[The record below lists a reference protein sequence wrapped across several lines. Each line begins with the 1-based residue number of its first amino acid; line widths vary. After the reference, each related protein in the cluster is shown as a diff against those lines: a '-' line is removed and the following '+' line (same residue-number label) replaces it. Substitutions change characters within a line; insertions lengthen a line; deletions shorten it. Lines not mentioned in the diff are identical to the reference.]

1 MDKLNIREQ
10 IQEDIITCC
19 EPYDHVTD
27 GLVTKLCQIVCDRL
41 PKSAVLINTDEVD
54 WSMLREQKEYL
65 VNTNYFWESEYT
77 DGVIHFIDFIQDEA
91 STVLGEEV
99 VFGREP
105 SPSPEPTNP
114 SESSWQPIETAPTDG
129 TMILVSSTD
138 QGVCCVEWDCIAE
151 AFPMSPLVCGFYFP
165 YSEQG
170 ECGGAVMVDNPTHWM
185 PLPTPPEN
193 I

>member
-41 PKSAVLINTDEVD
+41 PKSAVLIYTDEID
-54 WSMLREQKEYL
+54 WNLLREQKEYL
-65 VNTNYFWESEYT
+65 VDTNYFLESEYT
-77 DGVIHFIDFIQDEA
+77 DGIINLIDFIQDEA

-99 VFGREP
+99 IFGREQ
-105 SPSPEPTNP
+105 SP
-114 SESSWQPIETAPTDG
+114 ESSWQPIETAPKDG
-129 TMILVSSTD
+129 TPILVFKPA
-138 QGVCCVEWDCIAE
+138 GEYGE
-151 AFPMSPLVCGFYFP
+151 LLELVAWETLTHCLDDPESGWLCP
-165 YSEQG
+165 YSEQD
-170 ECGGAVMVDNPTHWM
+170 ERGGGVFVDNPTHWM